1 MKLNIDE
8 EVFTSLPPK
17 VQMEIILDIKR
28 MTKVELKEK
37 LKNLQSTKRRSKV
50 LVFSCDVV
58 FSVFSVF
65 SDTNF
70 TVCFDLTGSNCIF

>member
-58 FSVFSVF
+58 FSVFS
-65 SDTNF
+65 DTNF
-70 TVCFDLTGSNCIF
+70 TLCFDLTGSNCIF